1 MKINIIAEIGL
12 NHLGNEN
19 YLYHYLNVLK
29 KKRIDGI
36 SIQIPKKTKMLE
48 KQKKFL
54 FEDAVL
60 KKFIKKAK
68 KNFKIV
74 GVTTSDES
82 KIKFFSKQKIN
93 FFKVTSGMISN
104 IKLIKKMSMTEI
116 KKIYLSTGFS
126 SYPEIRKI
134 LKNLKTK
141 KIILIHTSFT
151 NKIEEINMRRI
162 KILKDKFNL
171 PVSYGNH
178 SSLIDTLTNS
188 IFYEPE
194 SIFFYVKL
202 NKKLNFPD
210 NKHSI
215 NLNKIDNILQ
225 IIQKNIKIS
234 GFK

>member
-1 MKINIIAEIGL
+1 MKTNIIAEIGL

-19 YLYHYLNVLK
+19 YLYKYLKALNK
-29 KKRIDGI
+29 KKIDGI
-36 SIQIPKKTKMLE
+36 SIQIPKKTKMIE

-54 FEDAVL
+54 FDDIVL
-60 KKFIKKAK
+60 KKFIKEARK
-68 KNFKIV
+68 KFKIV
-74 GVTTSDES
+74 GITTSDES
-82 KIKFFSKQKIN
+82 KVKFFAEQKIN

-104 IKLIKKMSMTEI
+104 INLIKKMNITKI

-126 SYPEIRKI
+126 SYHEIKKI
-134 LKNLKTK
+134 LKNFNTK

-162 KILKDKFNL
+162 NVLKKKFKL

-178 SSLIDTLTNS
+178 STKIDTLTNS

-202 NKKLNFPD
+202 NKNLNFPD
-210 NKHSI
+210 KKHSV
-215 NLNKIDNILQ
+215 NLNKIDNILR
-225 IIQKNIKIS
+225 IVKKNIKIS
-234 GFK
+234 GLT